1 MQNTILWLIVAIVVV
16 VIIVLAVIGVMRRRG
31 RRVGFEPRAL
41 AAEDLEG
48 REERIDEI
56 ERMFVHQPREA
67 VAAARL
73 QVDEM
78 LTRMGYPVRLT
89 AVERSRDLAHFNR
102 GFADRYR
109 TAGELRDDAS
119 TEEMRRAL
127 KGYLDTAREIVGE
140 SKGRAGLDR
149 PVRADQETAVRP
161 EVAETPQSEVR
172 PAGQPAVEG
181 RPIHE
186 DRPAVEERPVVDD
199 RRAGEERPAAG

>member
-1 MQNTILWLIVAIVVV
+1 MQNPNLWLIVAIGVI
-16 VIIVLAVIGVMRRRG
+16 VIIVLAVILYVVSRRG
-31 RRVGFEPRAL
+31 RRMGFEPRAL
-41 AAEDLEG
+41 PVEDLDG

-149 PVRADQETAVRP
+149 PVRADQEPA
-161 EVAETPQSEVR
+161 VAESPQSEVR

-181 RPIHE
+181 LPVHE
-186 DRPAVEERPVVDD
+186 DRPAVE
-199 RRAGEERPAAG
+199 

>member
-1 MQNTILWLIVAIVVV
+1 MQSQTILIVAIVVIA
-16 VIIVLAVIGVMRRRG
+16 IIVLGLLAWMLTRRG
-31 RRVGFEPRAL
+31 ERAGFEPRAL
-41 AAEDLEG
+41 PPEELEG
-48 REERIDEI
+48 REQRIDEI

-89 AVERSRDLAHFNR
+89 AAERARDLGHFNR

-109 TAGELRDDAS
+109 SAGEIRDDAS

-140 SKGRAGLDR
+140 AKGRAGLDR
-149 PVRADQETAVRP
+149 PLRTEDPVVTSA
-161 EVAETPQSEVR
+161 AESQHPDEVR
-172 PAGQPAVEG
+172 PAG
-181 RPIHE
+181 
-186 DRPAVEERPVVDD
+186 RPAVEERTVTGDNSTVED
-199 RRAGEERPAAG
+199 

>member
-16 VIIVLAVIGVMRRRG
+16 VIIVLAVIGVMRRRR

-149 PVRADQETAVRP
+149 PVRADQEPA
-161 EVAETPQSEVR
+161 VAESPQSEVR

-181 RPIHE
+181 LPVHE

>member
-16 VIIVLAVIGVMRRRG
+16 VIIVFAVIGVMRRRA

-89 AVERSRDLAHFNR
+89 SAERARDLGHFNR

-109 TAGELRDDAS
+109 SAGEIRDDAS

-140 SKGRAGLDR
+140 AKGRAGVDR
-149 PVRADQETAVRP
+149 PAVRP
-161 EVAETPQSEVR
+161 AVAETPPSEVR

-181 RPIHE
+181 RAAAPE
-186 DRPAVEERPVVDD
+186 DRPGVEERQVVDD
-199 RRAGEERPAAG
+199 RHAGEERPAAG